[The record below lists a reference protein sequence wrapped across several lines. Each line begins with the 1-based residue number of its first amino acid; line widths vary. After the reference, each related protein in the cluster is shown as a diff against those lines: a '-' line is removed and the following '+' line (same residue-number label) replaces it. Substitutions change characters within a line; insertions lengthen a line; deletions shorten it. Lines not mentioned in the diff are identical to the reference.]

1 MSSIIK
7 VDTIQNQSGANI
19 ISESANTITVGA
31 SGDTVTIPSGTTFDL
46 TSATT
51 SGVGKIGQVQ
61 SFNITDNTS
70 TSSTSYVATTLTD
83 QITPTSTSSKI
94 FVSMTGGRSSFSGG
108 TCEARLALYRQ
119 INGGGF
125 SLVREFLQGFRQ
137 ESSSYAKTFSFSYLD
152 SPSTTD
158 AVDYKLY
165 IKTDAN
171 TFFVNSDNSTMTITL
186 MEVLA

>member
-1 MSSIIK
+1 MSSIIR
-7 VDTIQNQSGANI
+7 VDSIQTSSGG
-19 ISESANTITVGA
+19 SATA
-31 SGDTVTIPSGTTFDL
+31 SGLGIG
-46 TSATT
+46 
-51 SGVGKIGQVQ
+51 GVGKIGQVQ

-94 FVSMTGGRSSFSGG
+94 FVSMTGGRSSYSGG
-108 TCEARLALYRQ
+108 TVEGRLALYRQ
-119 INGGGF
+119 IDGGGF

-152 SPSTTD
+152 SPNTTS

-165 IKTDAN
+165 IKTNAN